1 MPRLRVNY
9 KFSILHTKHPF
20 FAPPVDSRTSAV
32 ITTDSTAAQLTP
44 LDPIEMEREKGKE
57 KEMEGEKESQEVA
70 LHEDAEGSD
79 EARNT
84 QTSSDFSNLDS
95 SAHAKWLVNL
105 YVLN

>member
-9 KFSILHTKHPF
+9 KFSVLHTKHPF

-44 LDPIEMEREKGKE
+44 LDPIETEREKE
-57 KEMEGEKESQEVA
+57 KESEREMEEEKESQEVA

-84 QTSSDFSNLDS
+84 QTSFDFSNLDS
-95 SAHAKWLVNL
+95 SAHAE
-105 YVLN
+105 